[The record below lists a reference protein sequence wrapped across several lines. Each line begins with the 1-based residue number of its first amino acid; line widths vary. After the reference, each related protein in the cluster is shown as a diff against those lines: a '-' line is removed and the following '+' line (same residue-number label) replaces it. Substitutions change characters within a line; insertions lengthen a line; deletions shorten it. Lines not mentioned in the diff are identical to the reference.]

1 MVYDTF
7 PFIELFHDPKKKTVL
22 YQISLQFCSYGFLAF
37 SNNADFSIYFSREL
51 TILDE

>member
-7 PFIELFHDPKKKTVL
+7 PFIELFHDPKQNVL

-51 TILDE
+51 TILYE